1 MLFEEYY
8 KIMKEHGIGELL
20 FLYNDKECS
29 ILMDMMDFS
38 LNYSISFGEEF
49 YSSDDF
55 DEIVSCKYLSIG
67 KTLKEIW
74 DEIEI
79 LSIDGVLENDYDEQ
93 ICSYNYVERLKQ
105 MGELQWSYSHSFKK
119 SFLLHLKYMIL
130 GVLILPILSTL
141 IPLFGIGNWNTV
153 FLFVLFSVLALIVGI
168 LVILRNRVCVN
179 YNITTKRIFIFNGLS
194 CETTYDNIKKVKLIK
209 FIFNKGYGT
218 IKLYVKKGL
227 SLNYHIEDIPNVEK
241 IYNLIVENIKT
252 NSNEQEK

>member
-20 FLYNDKECS
+20 FLYKDKECS
-29 ILMDMMDFS
+29 ILMDVMDFS

-79 LSIDGVLENDYDEQ
+79 LSIDGVSENDYDEQ

-119 SFLLHLKYMIL
+119 SFLMHLKYMIL
-130 GVLILPILSTL
+130 GVLILPVLSTL
-141 IPLFGIGNWNTV
+141 IPIFRIGNWNTV
-153 FLFVLFSVLALIVGI
+153 LLFGLFSVSALIVG
-168 LVILRNRVCVN
+168 VIVTLRNRICVT
-179 YNITTKRIFIFNGLS
+179 YNITTKRIFTFNGLS
-194 CETTYDNIKKVKLIK
+194 CETTYDNIKKVKFRK
-209 FIFNKGYGT
+209 SIFNKGYGT

-227 SLNYHIEDIPNVEK
+227 SLNYHIEDIPNPEEV
-241 IYNLIVENIKT
+241 YNLIVENIEI

>member
-1 MLFEEYY
+1 MLFKECY

-20 FLYNDKECS
+20 FLYNDKKCS
-29 ILMDMMDFS
+29 IFMEVMDFS

-55 DEIVSCKYLSIG
+55 DEIVLCKYLSIG

-79 LSIDGVLENDYDEQ
+79 LSIDGVSENDYDEQ

-119 SFLLHLKYMIL
+119 SFLMQLRYAIL
-130 GVLILPILSTL
+130 GVLILPVLSIL
-141 IPLFGIGNWNTV
+141 IPLFGMGNWNTV
-153 FLFVLFSVLALIVGI
+153 LLFGIFAVLALLIGI
-168 LVILRNRVCVN
+168 ITMLRNRICIN
-179 YNITTKRIFIFNGLS
+179 YQITTKRIFTHGLS
-194 CETTYDNIKKVKLIK
+194 YETTYDNIKKVKLRKSIL
-209 FIFNKGYGT
+209 NKGYGT

-227 SLNYHIEDIPNVEK
+227 SLNYHIEDIPNPEE
-241 IYNLIVENIKT
+241 IYNLIMENIKI
-252 NSNEQEK
+252 NSNEQGK

>member
-8 KIMKEHGIGELL
+8 KIMKEHGIGEFL
-20 FLYNDKECS
+20 FLYNGKECS
-29 ILMDMMDFS
+29 ILMDVMEFS

-79 LSIDGVLENDYDEQ
+79 LLIDGVSENDYEVQ
-93 ICSYNYVERLKQ
+93 TCSYNYVARLKQ
-105 MGELQWSYSHSFKK
+105 MGELQWSYSHSVKK
-119 SFLLHLKYMIL
+119 SFFMQLRYMIL
-130 GVLILPILSTL
+130 GVLILPVLSIL

-153 FLFVLFSVLALIVGI
+153 LLFGIFALLALLIGI
-168 LVILRNRVCVN
+168 IIMLRDRVCVN
-179 YNITTKRIFIFNGLS
+179 YNITTKRIFTFNGLS
-194 CETTYDNIKKVKLIK
+194 CETTYDNIKKVKFRK
-209 FIFNKGYGT
+209 SIFNKGYGT

-227 SLNYHIEDIPNVEK
+227 SLNYHIEDIPNPEE
-241 IYNLIVENIKT
+241 IYNLIMENMKE
-252 NSNEQEK
+252 N

>member
-1 MLFEEYY
+1 MLFKECY

-20 FLYNDKECS
+20 FLYNDKKCS
-29 ILMDMMDFS
+29 IFMEVMDFS

-55 DEIVSCKYLSIG
+55 DEIVLCKYLSIG

-79 LSIDGVLENDYDEQ
+79 LSIDGVSENDYDEQ

-119 SFLLHLKYMIL
+119 SFLMQLRYAIL
-130 GVLILPILSTL
+130 GVLILPVLSIL
-141 IPLFGIGNWNTV
+141 IPLFGMGNWNTV
-153 FLFVLFSVLALIVGI
+153 LLFGIFAVLALLIGI
-168 LVILRNRVCVN
+168 ITMLRHRICIN
-179 YNITTKRIFIFNGLS
+179 YQITTKRIFTHGLS
-194 CETTYDNIKKVKLIK
+194 YETTYDNIKKVKLRKSIL
-209 FIFNKGYGT
+209 NKGYGT

-227 SLNYHIEDIPNVEK
+227 SLNYHIEDIPNPEE
-241 IYNLIVENIKT
+241 IYNLIMENIKI
-252 NSNEQEK
+252 NSNEQGR